1 MEKYR
6 RIYIAIWSITF
17 ITKECYSDPKTD
29 RCNGART
36 NISSALKYFMVL
48 PSKCTLGDICNLD
61 INVLIK

>member
-36 NISSALKYFMVL
+36 NISSALKYFTTV
-48 PSKCTLGDICNLD
+48 
-61 INVLIK
+61 